1 MSTMPGA
8 CPVNF
13 AIIGGE
19 VTMSNP
25 SMDINNSTRTE
36 RRCNMSTHYDRA
48 PLFNQKKNVK
58 KLAILFFYVVEND
71 YIYYVIKS

>member
-13 AIIGGE
+13 AIIGRK

-36 RRCNMSTHYDRA
+36 KECNMSTHYDRD
-48 PLFNQKKNVK
+48 PNMSFKKM
-58 KLAILFFYVVEND
+58 
-71 YIYYVIKS
+71 